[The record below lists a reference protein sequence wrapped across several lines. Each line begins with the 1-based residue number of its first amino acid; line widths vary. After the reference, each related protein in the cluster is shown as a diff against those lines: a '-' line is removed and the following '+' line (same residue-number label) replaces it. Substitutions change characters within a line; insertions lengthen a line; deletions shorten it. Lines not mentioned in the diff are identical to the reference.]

1 MRFPLHDHM
10 RNNLGWSS
18 TQVMVRFTLV
28 QIMFTLV
35 SLVILIKV
43 R

>member
-1 MRFPLHDHM
+1 M